1 MFLFSDPQQEKD
13 ANNWRRKLDSFVKA
27 NQQEIAA
34 LAWGLLLE
42 RGQESDQT
50 LGIDMQPTPHFVYC
64 SREAIETLNRNVK
77 DHIQEILG
85 VLDAH
90 NPEKEVVIIGIGEG
104 QIKMIQFE
112 PSPSPEICFEQVA
125 TDVDTLLAR
134 IEKQMAEQILSTSV
148 N

>member
-1 MFLFSDPQQEKD
+1 MFLFSDPQQEKN

-42 RGQESDQT
+42 RGQESDKT

-90 NPEKEVVIIGIGEG
+90 NPEKEVVLIGIGEG

-112 PSPSPEICFEQVA
+112 PEPSPAICFEQVA

-134 IEKQMAEQILSTSV
+134 IENQMTEQIKS

>member
-1 MFLFSDPQQEKD
+1 MLLFGSPQQEQD
-13 ANNWRRKLDSFVKA
+13 SNNWRRKLDTFVKA

-42 RGQESDQT
+42 RGEASDQT
-50 LGIDMQPTPHFVYC
+50 LGIDIEPTPHFVYC
-64 SREAIETLNRNVK
+64 SREAIEILNRNVK

-90 NPEKEVVIIGIGEG
+90 DPEKEVVIISIGEG

-112 PSPSPEICFEQVA
+112 PEISPPICFEQVA
-125 TDVDTLLAR
+125 LDVDILLER
-134 IEKQMAEQILSTSV
+134 IEKQMSEHM
-148 N
+148 NG

>member
-1 MFLFSDPQQEKD
+1 MLLFGVPQQDRDE
-13 ANNWRRKLDSFVKA
+13 NNWRRKLDKFIKA

-42 RGQESDQT
+42 RGKESDQT
-50 LGIDMQPTPHFVYC
+50 LGIDIEPTPHFVYC

-90 NPEKEVVIIGIGEG
+90 DPEKEVVIISIGEG
-104 QIKMIQFE
+104 QVKMIQFE
-112 PSPSPEICFEQVA
+112 PELPLATCFEQVA
-125 TDVDTLLAR
+125 TDVDTLLER
-134 IEKQMAEQILSTSV
+134 LEKRMKECI
-148 N
+148 

>member
-1 MFLFSDPQQEKD
+1 MLLFGVPQQDRDE
-13 ANNWRRKLDSFVKA
+13 NNWRRKLDKFIKA

-42 RGQESDQT
+42 RGKESDQT
-50 LGIDMQPTPHFVYC
+50 LGIDIEPTPHFVYC

-90 NPEKEVVIIGIGEG
+90 NPEKEVVIISIGEG
-104 QIKMIQFE
+104 QVKMIQFE
-112 PSPSPEICFEQVA
+112 PEPSPAACFEQVA
-125 TDVDTLLAR
+125 TDVDTLLER
-134 IEKQMAEQILSTSV
+134 LEKGMKECI
-148 N
+148 